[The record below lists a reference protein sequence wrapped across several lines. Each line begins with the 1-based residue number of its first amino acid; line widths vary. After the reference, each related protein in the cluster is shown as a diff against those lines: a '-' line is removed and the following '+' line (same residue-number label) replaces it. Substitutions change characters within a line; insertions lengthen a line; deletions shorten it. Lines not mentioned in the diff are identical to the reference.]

1 MTLTRNQK
9 TVFAITTL
17 LIWTLACRA
26 ATRLII
32 PDTPT
37 PVPPTSTFT
46 ALPTLPP
53 TLTPFPTPTALTYE
67 ASCLQVVQQI
77 MDDSISTD
85 KIVHGSAVSIQDDL
99 TYLIHYSV
107 NGDKLKTP
115 LPYQVDDDLEDEQ
128 QDRAAQAEIWELYTR
143 LIPAEQRAVLRGFAI
158 FTDGKENYLASVNP
172 SGNDPYRWDLNV
184 DIADASQK
192 TSLTYTLLHE
202 QGHLLTLTKDQVEV
216 SVPLYHFHDEE
227 TYKEEMDACP
237 QYFTGEGCSHPDSYI
252 NIFFERFWT
261 EIYTEWLEI
270 DEQENDR
277 ARENELALF
286 YKTYQD
292 QFVTEYAANSPAE
305 DIAESFTFFILS
317 PRPEHT
323 SIAREKILFFYE
335 FPELVEL
342 RMQILKNICAEFQ
355 G

>member
-1 MTLTRNQK
+1 MTLTPNQK
-9 TVFAITTL
+9 TVFAITAL

-37 PVPPTSTFT
+37 PLPATSTFT
-46 ALPTLPP
+46 AVPTQPA
-53 TLTPFPTPTALTYE
+53 TLTPFPTPTALLYE
-67 ASCLQVVQQI
+67 ASCPGVVQQI
-77 MDDSISTD
+77 MHDSVSTD
-85 KIVHGSAVSIQDDL
+85 KIVHGSAASIPDDL

-107 NGDKLKTP
+107 YGDQLKTP
-115 LPYQVDDDLEDEQ
+115 LPSPVDDDLQDEQ
-128 QDRAAQAEIWELYTR
+128 QDRATQAEIWELYTH

-172 SGNDPYRWDLNV
+172 SRNDPYRWDLNV
-184 DIADASQK
+184 DIADAGQK

-202 QGHLLTLTKDQVEV
+202 QGHLLTLTKDQVDV

-227 TYKEEMDACP
+227 TYKEERDACP
-237 QYFTGEGCSHPDSYI
+237 QYFTGKGCSHPDSYI

-261 EIYTEWLEI
+261 EIYSEWLEI

-277 ARENELALF
+277 TRENELALF
-286 YKTYQD
+286 FKSYQD
-292 QFVTEYAANSPAE
+292 QFVTEYAAASPAE

-317 PRPEHT
+317 PKPERT
-323 SIAREKILFFYE
+323 SIASEKILFFYE

-342 RMQILKNICAEFQ
+342 RMQILKNICVEFH